1 MHKHKILYI
10 LGVSLNPLDPTDL
23 PSNMRYFPRISQI
36 SLKIPPQFRANIQNS
51 KYSLHKPIHQNE
63 IISFAFERAFHL
75 L

>member
-36 SLKIPPQFRANIQNS
+36 SLEIPPTI
-51 KYSLHKPIHQNE
+51 
-63 IISFAFERAFHL
+63 
-75 L
+75 